1 MSNRAISGQ
10 YPPGST
16 YKLIVAAAAL
26 EEGII
31 TPTQN
36 SFVTGLLRWV
46 INLHCWHK
54 NGHGSI
60 SLHRAIVES
69 CDVYFY
75 NVGKLLGVDKI
86 AKYAKLFV

>member
-1 MSNRAISGQ
+1 MGNK
-10 YPPGST
+10 T
-16 YKLIVAAAAL
+16 
-26 EEGII
+26 
-31 TPTQN
+31 
-36 SFVTGLLRWV
+36 F
-46 INLHCWHK
+46 HCWHK

-86 AKYAKLFV
+86 AKYAKLFGLGEASGIDLPNEKTALYRQNNGNWRERRSLGSLVKPYP